1 MGVPSLH
8 VSMILVVLTLLS
20 LEREAG
26 AAVYIYSFCSNGT
39 TFAPN
44 STFQSSLNQLLSALS
59 SNATRENGFY
69 NTTVGKNVDDT
80 VYGLFYCRGDLAVTD
95 CQDCVRDA
103 TQSASTLYCP
113 LEREAIIHYE
123 ECTLRY
129 SERSFFSIGSTDPYV
144 YVPSRHNVSYPN
156 QFNTFLKTM
165 MTDMLSQV
173 THDSGDYKKFATKQA
188 VADLPDCCSGL
199 QGARIFLPSC
209 RIRYELYQFYRIP
222 TEAAAPTPAP
232 AILPPLPPPSGL
244 SRRVTV
250 NSSTSRLMTENT
262 NPRLLTLI
270 VALVAAAVVLLVV
283 GFFLLRRARTCLGDQ
298 IAGNDVSNAE
308 KLEESL
314 QFDLA
319 TIETATSNFSEDN
332 KLGTGGFGEVYKGI
346 FPNGQEVAVKRLSRS
361 SGQGTDEF
369 INEVKV
375 IAKLQHRNLVKL
387 LGFCLEGE
395 EKILIYEFVRN
406 KSLDCFLFDAE
417 KQSLLNWARRYNI
430 IGGIA
435 RGILYLH
442 EDSRF
447 KIIHRDLKASNIL
460 LDGEMNPKISDFG
473 VSKMFEIDQTHGN
486 TKRIVGTYGYMA
498 PEYAIYGQFSAKTDV
513 YSFGVLTLE
522 ILTGRK
528 NSFFFQTD
536 NAPDLRSYAWKHWTN
551 GTPMELL
558 DPSLKDSNSSD
569 EVLRCIHI
577 GLLCVQENPADRPT
591 MASIV
596 LMLNSYTI
604 TLPAPQ
610 EPAFVI
616 HGIRTMPNTPIKEQ
630 EPDRSSSKSGSANEA
645 TITEPEPR

>member
-69 NTTVGKNVDDT
+69 NTTVAKT
-80 VYGLFYCRGDLAVTD
+80 WMTLST
-95 CQDCVRDA
+95 
-103 TQSASTLYCP
+103 AS
-113 LEREAIIHYE
+113 
-123 ECTLRY
+123 
-129 SERSFFSIGSTDPYV
+129 ST
-144 YVPSRHNVSYPN
+144 
-156 QFNTFLKTM
+156 
-165 MTDMLSQV
+165 
-173 THDSGDYKKFATKQA
+173 A
-188 VADLPDCCSGL
+188 VATS
-199 QGARIFLPSC
+199 PSQTAKTAS
-209 RIRYELYQFYRIP
+209 EMQHKFYRIP

-232 AILPPLPPPSGL
+232 AILPPLPPPS
-244 SRRVTV
+244 
-250 NSSTSRLMTENT
+250 
-262 NPRLLTLI
+262 
-270 VALVAAAVVLLVV
+270 
-283 GFFLLRRARTCLGDQ
+283 
-298 IAGNDVSNAE
+298 AGNDVSNAE